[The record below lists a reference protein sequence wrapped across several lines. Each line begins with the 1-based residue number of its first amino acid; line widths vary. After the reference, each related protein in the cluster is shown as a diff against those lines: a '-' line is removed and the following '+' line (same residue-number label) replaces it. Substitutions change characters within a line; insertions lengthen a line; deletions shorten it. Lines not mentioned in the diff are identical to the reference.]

1 MIPNQSVRYAA
12 AIAVCIPLIGEISS
26 TEAAVR
32 QDCMS
37 VVPDLLFSGTS
48 DTNRDE
54 IGIPA
59 RTRALELTSRL
70 PWRAPIGH
78 RQPQQADVPQN
89 SSISEWERQQKRLN
103 EEFDRKLIICRR
115 C

>member
-1 MIPNQSVRYAA
+1 MIPNQSARYAA
-12 AIAVCIPLIGEISS
+12 AIAICIPLIGEISS
-26 TEAAVR
+26 TEAPVR
-32 QDCMS
+32 QDSMS
-37 VVPDLLFSGTS
+37 VVPDLLVSGTS

-54 IGIPA
+54 ISIPA
-59 RTRALELTSRL
+59 RNRALELTSRL

-89 SSISEWERQQKRLN
+89 PSISEWERQQERLN